1 MTSDRWEEINR
12 LYHAVLEVE
21 VEERT
26 TFLEKAC
33 GADAELRREVDS
45 LLAYDQQAQQL
56 MDRSAL
62 RLTAEKLAAEPVS
75 LLGRKLGPYQIQTVL
90 GVGGMGE
97 VYKAKDTRLNRTVA
111 IKVLPRHLSERA
123 DLRQRFEREA
133 RAIAGLNHA
142 HICVL
147 HDIGQENGIDFLVME
162 YLEGET
168 LSKRLK
174 KGPLPTEQVL
184 RYAIEI
190 ASALDQAHRQGL
202 IHRDLKPGNIM
213 LTKSGAKLLD
223 FGLAKHSVA
232 AVYDLRES
240 ESALIER
247 RYNTQS
253 ESLTE
258 EGMIQGTLEYMAPE
272 QLEGKEADTRTDIF
286 ALGVVIYEMATG
298 RKAFGA
304 DSKASVIAKIL
315 TFQPLPI
322 STIETLS
329 PPELDVVVQKCLV
342 KNPEERWQRAAELT
356 PELQEIADADWEI
369 LKAQERG
376 KDKSGKATEIE
387 AKIVSVIHAAS
398 LEPQKFWQRLIR
410 SRTWKLSFVG
420 VLLAVIT
427 GSVALWRVW
436 QQPEKPAKRPKEIS
450 FMPLT
455 SYAWDN
461 PVDSAAISPDGKFLA
476 FCSKGKLLIQ
486 VIRTGEKRSIVLPEE
501 FYPGGVSW
509 FPDGTKLLLG
519 RAEERWVRVKGEM
532 TQVGEPSLWSLSILG
547 GTPQK
552 IVERALS
559 PSVSPDESFVAF
571 SLFDPDRKTN
581 DIWLV
586 GTNGERPRK
595 IRAPSE
601 PDEGYFGATWSSNG
615 QRIFYIR
622 YEDGKSRAIE
632 SCDLAG
638 ERVTT
643 IFSSKED
650 RLLRNS
656 LCYVPDGRILFPMG
670 IQWQPALAWHVN
682 LWEIKVD
689 PATGRAM
696 SEARRFTEWSS
707 YGHFVDADDLSITA
721 DGRQLA
727 LLRRNAQADV
737 YVAELEPGGKAMK
750 NPRRLTL
757 EESDDW
763 VTGWT
768 ADSRAVLFS
777 SNRNGN
783 FDLFKQDI
791 GQTDA
796 ETIVVS
802 PEQEWRPTLSPDR
815 TFILYTVS
823 EKASRVATR
832 LMRIPVSGG
841 PPELVLQ
848 GEKIQNFSCARE
860 ANRCVVVEEVD
871 GKQILTSFDP
881 VKGRGEKLPVRDYPM
896 FEKGILSPQGRLIEK
911 MKSGPEGLHVRIGSL
926 TGGAVEEIT
935 FKNLTYSYSFF
946 GWSLDGKGIY
956 LQEFFSPGSPMAVYA
971 GLDGHSQVLWKHG
984 TSPGYSLECL
994 TPSPNGRYLAFNTTT
1009 YESNAWTMENF

>member
-1 MTSDRWEEINR
+1 MNPERWEEINR

-21 VEERT
+21 ERERA

-33 GADAELRREVDS
+33 SADAELRREVDT
-45 LLAYDQQAQQL
+45 LLAYDQQGQQL

-62 RLTAEKLAAEPVS
+62 QLTAEKLAAEPVS
-75 LLGRKLGPYQIQTVL
+75 LVGRKLGPYQIQGVL

-111 IKVLPRHLSERA
+111 IKVLPRYQSERA
-123 DLRQRFEREA
+123 DVRRRFEREA
-133 RAIAGLNHA
+133 RAIAGIDHP
-142 HICVL
+142 HICSL
-147 HDIGQENGIDFLVME
+147 YDIGRENEIDFLVME

-202 IHRDLKPGNIM
+202 IHRDLKPGNVM
-213 LTKSGAKLLD
+213 LTETGAKLLD
-223 FGLAKHSVA
+223 FGLAKQSRSQSP
-232 AVYDLRES
+232 DG
-240 ESALIER
+240 ER
-247 RYNTQS
+247 SPIGDGLTQT

-258 EGMIQGTLEYMAPE
+258 EGMLLGTVEYMAPE

-315 TFQPLPI
+315 TFQPPPI
-322 STIETLS
+322 STIETVS
-329 PPELDVVVQKCLV
+329 PPELDVVVQKCLA

-356 PELQEIADADWEI
+356 PELQEIADVHWERRRAI
-369 LKAQERG
+369 RRGQEP
-376 KDKSGKATEIE
+376 SGSAIEIE
-387 AKIVSVIHAAS
+387 SNIGPAVPVAI
-398 LEPQKFWQRLIR
+398 LEHPKPLSGRIR
-410 SRTWKLSFVG
+410 SRGWKLGLVG
-420 VLLAVIT
+420 VLLALIT
-427 GSVALWRVW
+427 GFLALWRVW
-436 QQPEKPAKRPKEIS
+436 QQPEKPAKKPKEIS
-450 FMPLT
+450 FTPLT

-476 FCSKGKLLIQ
+476 FCSKGKLFIQ
-486 VIRTGEKRSIVLPEE
+486 VIRTGEKRSIVIPEG

-547 GTPQK
+547 GAPQK

-559 PSVSPDESFVAF
+559 PSVSPDGSLVVFVR
-571 SLFDPDRKTN
+571 FDLDRKTN

-586 GTNGERPRK
+586 GTNGEMPRK

-601 PDEGYFGATWSSNG
+601 PGQRFYGTTWSSSG

-638 ERVTT
+638 EKATT
-643 IFSSKED
+643 ILSSKED

-656 LCYVPDGRILFPMG
+656 LCYVPDGRIVFPMG

-689 PATGRAM
+689 PATGRAL
-696 SEARRFTEWSS
+696 SEARRFTEWSG
-707 YGHFVDADDLSITA
+707 YGHFVNADNLSITS
-721 DGRQLA
+721 DGMQLA
-727 LLRRNAQADV
+727 LLRTNAQADV

-750 NPRRLTL
+750 SPRRLTL

-763 VTGWT
+763 VADWT
-768 ADSRAVLFS
+768 ADSRAVLFC

-791 GQTDA
+791 SQTDA
-796 ETIVVS
+796 ETILVS
-802 PEQEWRPTLSPDR
+802 PEQEWRPSLSPDR
-815 TFILYTVS
+815 AFILYTVS
-823 EKASRVATR
+823 EKASRIATR

-848 GEKIQNFSCARE
+848 GEKIQNYSCARE
-860 ANRCVVVEEVD
+860 VNRCVVVEEVD
-871 GKQILTSFDP
+871 GKQILTTFDP
-881 VKGRGEKLPVRDYPM
+881 VKGRGEKLPALDYPK
-896 FEKGILSPQGRLIEK
+896 FEKGILSPQGRLIER
-911 MKSGPEGLHVRIGSL
+911 MKSGPEGLHVRIRSL

-956 LQEFFSPGSPMAVYA
+956 LQEFFSPGSPKAVYA
-971 GLDGHSQVLWKHG
+971 GLDGHSQVFWKHG
-984 TSPGYSLECL
+984 TSPGYSLEYL

-1009 YESNAWTMENF
+1009 YESNAWMMENF